1 MFVNAIGNDFKIAI
15 DDLFNVIET
24 IVDDVE
30 KLKLE
35 TFKPNKDTAKALLE
49 YLKCKD
55 KKSKK
60 NFAKVFEDRLPQY
73 LAWLEYHCKEHSCT
87 QEEALNEIIE
97 GKFCSISN
105 DA

>member
-1 MFVNAIGNDFKIAI
+1 MQKIDFRMFVNAIGNDFKIAI

-24 IVDDVE
+24 LVDDVE

-35 TFKPNKDTAKALLE
+35 AFKPNKDTARTLLE

-60 NFAKVFEDRLPQY
+60 NFEKVFEDRLPKH

-87 QEEALNEIIE
+87 EEEALNSIIE
-97 GKFCSISN
+97 G
-105 DA
+105 